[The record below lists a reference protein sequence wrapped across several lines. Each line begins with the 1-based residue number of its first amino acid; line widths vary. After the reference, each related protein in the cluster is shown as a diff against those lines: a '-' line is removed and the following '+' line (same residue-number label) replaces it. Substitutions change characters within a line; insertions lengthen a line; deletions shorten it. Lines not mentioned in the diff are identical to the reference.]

1 MKADPAIRAARKAD
15 ASEMVALIDCAG
27 YGMPLWVWQGMQKT
41 DEASVLEVGRKRA
54 MRDEGS
60 FSYRNAHILEDMGQV
75 VGMLMG
81 YPIEDP
87 YDMGDLEKTPEAFR
101 PMVELEAQV
110 PGSWYVNVVAVH
122 AEYRGKGWG
131 SCLLGHAEY
140 LARQTRNETMSIIFE
155 SRNLNAYRLYERL
168 GYREAAR
175 RPRVPFPGDA
185 TGSEEWVLM
194 KKLVS

>member
-1 MKADPAIRAARKAD
+1 MKNEPAIRTASKAD

-27 YGMPLWVWQGMQKT
+27 YGMPMWVWQGMKT
-41 DEASVLEVGRKRA
+41 DEASALEVGRKRA

-75 VGMLMG
+75 MGMLIG
-81 YPIEDP
+81 YPIGEP
-87 YDMGDLEKTPEAFR
+87 YDTGDLEKTPEAFR

-122 AEYRGKGWG
+122 AEYRGKGLG
-131 SCLLGHAEY
+131 SRLLGHAEY
-140 LARQTRNETMSIIFE
+140 LARQTRNGTMSIIFE

-175 RPRVPFPGDA
+175 RPRFPFLGDA

>member
-1 MKADPAIRAARKAD
+1 MNSEPAIRAACKAD

-27 YGMPLWVWQGMQKT
+27 YGMPLWIWQGMKT
-41 DEASVLEVGRKRA
+41 DEASALEVGRKRA
-54 MRDEGS
+54 MRAEGS
-60 FSYRNAHILEDMGQV
+60 FSYRNAHIVENMGQV
-75 VGMLMG
+75 MGMLIG

-87 YDMGDLEKTPEAFR
+87 YDMGDMEKTPEAFR

-122 AEYRGKGWG
+122 AEYRGRGLG
-131 SCLLGHAEY
+131 SRLLGHAEY
-140 LARQTRNETMSIIFE
+140 LAKQTHNETMSIICE

>member
-1 MKADPAIRAARKAD
+1 MKSDPAIRAARKAD

-27 YGMPLWVWQGMQKT
+27 YGMPLWVWQGMKT
-41 DEASVLEVGRKRA
+41 DEASALEVGRKRA

-75 VGMLMG
+75 MGMLIG
-81 YPIEDP
+81 YPIDDP
-87 YDMGDLEKTPEAFR
+87 YDMGEMAKTPEAFR
-101 PMVELEAQV
+101 PLVELEAQA

-122 AEYRGKGWG
+122 AEHRGKGLG
-131 SCLLGHAEY
+131 SRLLGHAEY
-140 LARQTRNETMSIIFE
+140 VARQTRNGTMSIIFE
-155 SRNLNAYRLYERL
+155 SRNLKAYRLYERL

-175 RPRVPFPGDA
+175 RPRVSFPGDA
-185 TGSEEWVLM
+185 THSKEWILM

>member
-1 MKADPAIRAARKAD
+1 MKMDPAIRAARKAD

-27 YGMPLWVWQGMQKT
+27 CGMPLWVWQGMRT
-41 DEASVLEVGRKRA
+41 DETSVLEVGRKRA

-75 VGMLMG
+75 MGMLIG
-81 YPIEDP
+81 YPIDDP
-87 YDMGDLEKTPEAFR
+87 YDMGDVEKTPEAFR
-101 PMVELEAQV
+101 PLAELEAQV

-122 AEYRGKGWG
+122 AEHRGRGLG
-131 SCLLGHAEY
+131 SRLLGHAEY
-140 LARQTRNETMSIIFE
+140 VARQTRNGTMSIIFE
-155 SRNLNAYRLYERL
+155 SRNLKAYRLYERL

-175 RPRVPFPGDA
+175 RSRVSFPGDA
-185 TGSEEWVLM
+185 THSEEWILL

>member
-1 MKADPAIRAARKAD
+1 MNTDPAIRAARKAD

-27 YGMPLWVWQGMQKT
+27 YGMPLWIWQGMKA
-41 DEASVLEVGRKRA
+41 DEASALEVGRKRA

-60 FSYRNAHILEDMGQV
+60 FSYRNAHILEDMGNV
-75 VGMLMG
+75 MGMLIG
-81 YPIEDP
+81 YPIYDP
-87 YDMGDLEKTPEAFR
+87 YEMGDMKKIPEAFR

-122 AEYRGKGWG
+122 AEFRGRGLG
-131 SCLLGHAEY
+131 SRLLGHAEY
-140 LARQTRNETMSIIFE
+140 LARQTRNGTMSIIFE

-168 GYREAAR
+168 GYREVGR

-185 TGSEEWVLM
+185 TGSEEWILM
-194 KKLVS
+194 KKPVL